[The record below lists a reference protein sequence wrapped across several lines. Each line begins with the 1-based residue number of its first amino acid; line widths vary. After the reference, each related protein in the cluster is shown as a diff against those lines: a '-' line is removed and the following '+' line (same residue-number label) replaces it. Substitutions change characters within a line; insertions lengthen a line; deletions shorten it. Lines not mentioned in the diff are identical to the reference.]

1 MTRLARPSTRL
12 PALVM
17 LSLLGAGGGCGAS
30 APPSDQGPQIA
41 INVSPFEIDSVTN
54 AEYRLTVRNS
64 LNEVVW
70 TRVVSADGYGNGQG
84 SLSYVGPCDAQ
95 ANPNTVAVEVLALY
109 KGVDGTEP
117 FDPSLYGLPG
127 EVSRQV
133 ECLQNQDVAV
143 QFDITILIDP
153 PDMPA
158 FLSVGVGFDDVFCSA
173 KLDCEDSNGDPLRLL
188 FDANGQRA
196 QTAVVALA
204 CTAGVDAETVLYRS
218 NLAIH
223 CDDNGAAAGGN
234 LLDVTVDPSKGPGNL
249 STAAGGGIA
258 GDPGVLFAA
267 QVTQGDELIA
277 NYNKAYW
284 NVLLG
289 LEPGAKGCTLTATA
303 TANDGLWPA
312 NTIPAGQVWPYI
324 DWSVDLT
331 DTAGDLL
338 CTTHPL
344 GATATEHL
352 GTSAKYTD
360 GSAIVWSHVYM
371 TSHATPAAPGLMG
384 LRTSADPGRWIDGTY
399 APSCDAYR
407 FPSDGHTYTDSTGDG
422 VYGIDPDGA
431 GPNLPFPA
439 YCDMTTDGG
448 GWTLIAQGRPANN
461 AALTLCASG
470 AVSALELD
478 ATTVSGPAKLSNA
491 VINSLWSTGPEQTV
505 LIKMDQDGYAGT
517 TATWDRGCMLD
528 FQPSFTW
535 KTDNTVQLADLETT
549 AYSCPIGSLGDG
561 VIDTLHPTPSIVTAT
576 CGYDFRDTPSEN
588 YFIFT
593 LDTSYTG
600 GACSGNAGRTWLGQG
615 NSGCNLSK
623 IFVRDRNALTGA
635 LTDADPG
642 RWRDGT
648 VATACKTYRSPASG
662 YSAATKS
669 GVYRIDPDGAGA
681 NAPFNAYCDMTTDG
695 GGWTLLATLNGTNT
709 TSTSVWPSWVA
720 EWWTLP
726 HGTPTDPAV
735 AFSNHDLRLFRGLV
749 SPTAVLRVNTPSP
762 AVARYHFDMTAADWD
777 LWNTTRTV
785 GGVRIVGPFESP
797 TATKVSLS
805 PNLTSPVTA
814 RVNGHWDAGYFY
826 LGTTVGGGDVD
837 SEGLGARFHVS
848 SNASPQYGWVGNVRQ
863 NARWNLWLK

>member
-1 MTRLARPSTRL
+1 MKQLRVILLAGLGLVAASCSERG
-12 PALVM
+12 PA
-17 LSLLGAGGGCGAS
+17 
-30 APPSDQGPQIA
+30 PDPGPQIA

-312 NTIPAGQVWPYI
+312 STIPAGQVWPYI
-324 DWSVDLT
+324 DWNVDLT
-331 DTAGDLL
+331 DTNGVLL
-338 CTTHPL
+338 CNTHPL

-371 TSHATPAAPGLMG
+371 TAAASDFIVVDAALAGA
-384 LRTSADPGRWIDGTY
+384 RRWADGTF
-399 APSCDAYR
+399 AASCDAYR
-407 FPSDGHTYTDSTGDG
+407 HPTDGHAYAGATGD
-422 VYGIDPDGA
+422 
-431 GPNLPFPA
+431 
-439 YCDMTTDGG
+439 
-448 GWTLIAQGRPANN
+448 
-461 AALTLCASG
+461 
-470 AVSALELD
+470 
-478 ATTVSGPAKLSNA
+478 
-491 VINSLWSTGPEQTV
+491 
-505 LIKMDQDGYAGT
+505 
-517 TATWDRGCMLD
+517 
-528 FQPSFTW
+528 
-535 KTDNTVQLADLETT
+535 
-549 AYSCPIGSLGDG
+549 
-561 VIDTLHPTPSIVTAT
+561 
-576 CGYDFRDTPSEN
+576 
-588 YFIFT
+588 
-593 LDTSYTG
+593 
-600 GACSGNAGRTWLGQG
+600 
-615 NSGCNLSK
+615 
-623 IFVRDRNALTGA
+623 
-635 LTDADPG
+635 
-642 RWRDGT
+642 
-648 VATACKTYRSPASG
+648 
-662 YSAATKS
+662 

-681 NAPFNAYCDMTTDG
+681 SAPFDANCDMTTDG
-695 GGWTLLATLNGTNT
+695 GGWTRVTSAVAATLDTVTSKAYLYLSGDHWYRSPATTLAWSWSSVQQLTGDYAYYNGTVTSAFTCAGSAELPWFGIGCGAGPGPTFKVLPAT
-709 TSTSVWPSWVA
+709 TS
-720 EWWTLP
+720 
-726 HGTPTDPAV
+726 DPA
-735 AFSNHDLRLFRGLV
+735 
-749 SPTAVLRVNTPSP
+749 
-762 AVARYHFDMTAADWD
+762 
-777 LWNTTRTV
+777 
-785 GGVRIVGPFESP
+785 
-797 TATKVSLS
+797 
-805 PNLTSPVTA
+805 
-814 RVNGHWDAGYFY
+814 
-826 LGTTVGGGDVD
+826 LGTCTVCQDQPNAFGGAVCHTDV
-837 SEGLGARFHVS
+837 GI
-848 SNASPQYGWVGNVRQ
+848 YVR
-863 NARWNLWLK
+863 